1 MTGLALPRCICGLIG
16 CTVHNH
22 LLVLYD
28 GWAQNTC
35 DIASCQVPSVPG
47 PTISPLTAIPRSRD
61 SWLRTRELKTSWT
74 GHGWVQ
80 SSVVPSI
87 VVGGGEIIDGH
98 MVIFILFEHVIYRSD
113 PNHLEAQRRRRH
125 RLFFYRSVFLFYS
138 GTALWRSQQN
148 NKKKRTVTKA
158 ERHNCCHR

>member
-1 MTGLALPRCICGLIG
+1 M
-16 CTVHNH
+16 
-22 LLVLYD
+22 
-28 GWAQNTC
+28 
-35 DIASCQVPSVPG
+35 PSVPG

-98 MVIFILFEHVIYRSD
+98 MAIFISFEHVIQRSD

-125 RLFFYRSVFLFYS
+125 RLFFYRSVFSFTLEQRS
-138 GTALWRSQQN
+138 GEASKTTR
-148 NKKKRTVTKA
+148 KKGLSPKLSVPTVVIVDQIAHAQVQGGQCQLPHSCMSCAPPSLICRTLCPSPGAV
-158 ERHNCCHR
+158 